1 MRLYYIEYFVLQY
14 VFQKSPQRGWGLLG
28 KAPSNAS
35 PFFHIAAGRFRSP
48 SHVLNARNGG
58 RPFPLAC
65 LKRPQRRAS
74 VPPHHLW
81 RGGDRQAGGEVMGT
95 IALPQRRGLKIP
107 QSKMRRRDFL
117 TAFGVCVKPHA
128 AARVLRRMA

>member
-1 MRLYYIEYFVLQY
+1 MPPHHYAR
-14 VFQKSPQRGWGLLG
+14 P
-28 KAPSNAS
+28 
-35 PFFHIAAGRFRSP
+35 AGIYP
-48 SHVLNARNGG
+48 
-58 RPFPLAC
+58 PLPHTQTPAT
-65 LKRPQRRAS
+65 RAS
-74 VPPHHLW
+74 IPPLHLW
-81 RGGDRQAGGEVMGT
+81 RGGGRQAGGEVMGT